1 MTIDPLQGSIY
12 SSRLLLKG
20 SGATRMGSD
29 KNTTEITLLD
39 RKYLIACPAGEQDGL
54 LRSAQHLNRK
64 MQEIRQTGK
73 VLSLERMAI
82 MAALNIT
89 HDMLTREAVGQG
101 SEAQVARLNSRMDKV
116 LQELD
121 TMIGSRKV
129 P

>member
-1 MTIDPLQGSIY
+1 MS
-12 SSRLLLKG
+12 
-20 SGATRMGSD
+20 SD

-54 LRSAQHLNRK
+54 LRSAQYLNRK

-89 HDMLTREAVGQG
+89 HDMLSREAAGQG
-101 SEAQVARLNSRMDKV
+101 SETQVARVNSRMDKV

-121 TMIGSRKV
+121 AMIGSRKV

>member
-1 MTIDPLQGSIY
+1 MS
-12 SSRLLLKG
+12 
-20 SGATRMGSD
+20 SD

-39 RKYLIACPAGEQDGL
+39 RKYLIACPAEEQEGL

-64 MQEIRQTGK
+64 MQEIRQGGK

-89 HDMLTREAVGQG
+89 HEMLNKDSATQ
-101 SEAQVARLNSRMDKV
+101 SSQAQTARLNARMDKV
-116 LQELD
+116 LQELN